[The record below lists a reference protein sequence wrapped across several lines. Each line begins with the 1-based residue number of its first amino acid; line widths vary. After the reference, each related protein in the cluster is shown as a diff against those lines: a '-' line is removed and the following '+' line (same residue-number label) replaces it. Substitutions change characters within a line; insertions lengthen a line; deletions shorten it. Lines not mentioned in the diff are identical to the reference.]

1 MVLVMKIRS
10 STLAAVVKSR
20 KESTGVLLSV
30 CSFCDV
36 NVDIIVVARTQ
47 VFGSNK
53 PELAVGH

>member
-1 MVLVMKIRS
+1 MKIRAS
-10 STLAAVVKSR
+10 ALTAVVKSR
-20 KESTGVLLSV
+20 NESTGVLLSV
-30 CSFCDV
+30 CSFLEV